1 MPESSETRLRAD
13 THVHFHR
20 CFEEGPFLDAA
31 AESLLGNATPAN
43 LITAALCLT
52 ESYGDDWF
60 GRLARLDDGEL
71 IEGTHWR
78 RLRTDEDNSVVVA
91 NEQGRR
97 LAIIAGRQI
106 VCREKL
112 EVLALG
118 YAEHPED
125 GRPIRD
131 VLCEVEQAGALPVLP
146 WGFGKWTGERG
157 EIVRQLLDD
166 PPCEFTVGDNG
177 GRLAMLGE
185 PDLFDVARNAGFS
198 ILPGTD
204 PFPFRWDCK
213 RVGSFGME
221 WPGGL
226 EPDAPF
232 RSLKSLIS
240 KPEISGE
247 RFGRLESLP
256 AFIRN
261 QVAIQLRRVPSKL
274 GR

>member
-1 MPESSETRLRAD
+1 MPQSSETRLRAD

-31 AESLLGNATPAN
+31 AESLLGHSPSSDV
-43 LITAALCLT
+43 ITAALCLT

-60 GRLARLDDGEL
+60 GTLARLDEGEY
-71 IEGTHWR
+71 IEGSHWR
-78 RLRTDEDNSVVVA
+78 RLKTTEDNSVVVA
-91 NEQGRR
+91 DEHGRK

-106 VCREKL
+106 VCGERL

-118 YAEHPED
+118 YAGHPED

-131 VLCEVEQAGALPVLP
+131 VLCEVAQAGALPVLP
-146 WGFGKWTGERG
+146 WGFGKWTGDRG
-157 EIVRQLLDD
+157 DIVRQLLED

-185 PDLFDVARNAGFS
+185 PQLFEVARNAGFS

-204 PFPFRWDCK
+204 PFPFQWDCR

-226 EPDAPF
+226 APDAPF
-232 RSLKSLIS
+232 RSLKALVSEQG
-240 KPEISGE
+240 KAGK